1 MIKFII
7 IYYSACEVL
16 NELEL
21 GHILLEVLPQT
32 VEQKVFTGVRVANR
46 LRTKKKERKND
57 DLSNFEIL
65 KDAKYF
71 TICFPYRYISN
82 LSKGFFQCLLVAYY

>member
-1 MIKFII
+1 MSWSLK
-7 IYYSACEVL
+7 
-16 NELEL
+16 N
-21 GHILLEVLPQT
+21 ILLEVLPQT

-71 TICFPYRYISN
+71 TICFPYRYTAILAKAFSN
-82 LSKGFFQCLLVAYY
+82 VCSLLIIKHVYSK